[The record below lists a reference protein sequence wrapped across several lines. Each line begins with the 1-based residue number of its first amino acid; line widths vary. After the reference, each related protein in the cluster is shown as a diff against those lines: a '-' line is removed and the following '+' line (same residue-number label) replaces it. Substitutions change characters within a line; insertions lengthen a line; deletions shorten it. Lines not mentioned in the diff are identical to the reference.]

1 MSVQTPPP
9 SLPCRCERGAA
20 SQSCH
25 SALRGF
31 IAGLPRRLR
40 LSRNRKVPTIRTE
53 SFPPLTLD
61 VRGES
66 NDSCARL
73 NEHRSPSPQPSPAG
87 GRGRTGAAYDFRRAH
102 LALSREG
109 RGENV
114 ARVDASYETCSF
126 PLPLRERARVRGKK
140 FVSSPSAPAP
150 DGSGGDAR
158 NDRSP
163 HYANFTSVVA
173 SEARQ
178 TQY

>member
-9 SLPCRCERGAA
+9 SLPCRCERSAA

-53 SFPPLTLD
+53 SFPP
-61 VRGES
+61 
-66 NDSCARL
+66 
-73 NEHRSPSPQPSPAG
+73 SPQPSPAG

-102 LALSREG
+102 LALSRER

-126 PLPLRERARVRGKK
+126 PLPLRERARVREKK

-150 DGSGGDAR
+150 HGSGGDAR
-158 NDRSP
+158 NDRP
-163 HYANFTSVVA
+163 RHTPNLTSVVA

>member
-53 SFPPLTLD
+53 SGP
-61 VRGES
+61 
-66 NDSCARL
+66 
-73 NEHRSPSPQPSPAG
+73 PSPQPSPAG

-102 LALSREG
+102 LALSRER

-178 TQY
+178 PSIETGAQRHVHTLKTTTP